1 MMKRILKIFSIILLL
16 LIAFSFWMSPRL
28 GGLLNFGKESIDK
41 EVFQLEFDSSATGK
55 YELVYEVNSERVDL
69 VKLRQEFKLDSII
82 ADSKTDFEKVTKI
95 QSWVQ
100 SRWKHDGDNLP
111 EKNDALYILKEA
123 EKGRQFR
130 CVEYSIV
137 AHQCLQSLGFVVRG
151 LGLMTKDI
159 DKVKSG
165 GGHVVNEVF
174 LKDARKWVLIDPQYD
189 IITTYNGI
197 PLNAVELQN
206 CIANNLN
213 FEIINPNK
221 TITKSEYKDW
231 IGPYLFYFSTTIKGE
246 RIEIWDRIVG
256 NKRQLTLYPKGAER
270 PAYFQ
275 NLIRINNSFYTHSV
289 NDFYPKIN
297 I

>member
-1 MMKRILKIFSIILLL
+1 MPGS
-16 LIAFSFWMSPRL
+16 
-28 GGLLNFGKESIDK
+28 
-41 EVFQLEFDSSATGK
+41 
-55 YELVYEVNSERVDL
+55 
-69 VKLRQEFKLDSII
+69 
-82 ADSKTDFEKVTKI
+82 
-95 QSWVQ
+95 
-100 SRWKHDGDNLP
+100 
-111 EKNDALYILKEA
+111 
-123 EKGRQFR
+123 
-130 CVEYSIV
+130 
-137 AHQCLQSLGFVVRG
+137 GF
-151 LGLMTKDI
+151 
-159 DKVKSG
+159 
-165 GGHVVNEVF
+165 
-174 LKDARKWVLIDPQYD
+174 LIDPQYD

-231 IGPYLFYFSTTIKGE
+231 IGPYLYYFSTTIKGE

-297 I
+297 K